1 MNNPND
7 LHYWSKHY
15 REEAPGEAQR
25 QSTHLSGRERA
36 ERGSWSRHNSAL
48 PEEVPSLGGEV
59 ASLFGWARLAG

>member
-36 ERGSWSRHNSAL
+36 ERGAGRGIT
-48 PEEVPSLGGEV
+48 VPSLRGAL

>member
-15 REEAPGEAQR
+15 CEEAPGEAQR

-36 ERGSWSRHNSAL
+36 ERGAGRGIK
-48 PEEVPSLGGEV
+48 VPSLRGAL